1 MELIIFQSTISL
13 ILFVIP
19 GYISLFIISIFTDYL
34 KEKNSLDKAVEYLLF
49 SFISYLIV
57 GILISLSLFF
67 ISLFRDITLL
77 TEFKFFL
84 DNPLILAILAI
95 IISPFNGFLLGKY
108 YFGRGYPHAHFNT
121 LKCNSPSIYSK
132 YINHDFKEGAWIN
145 CFLKDST
152 VIRGK
157 WAGRDF
163 DEEKRDYKI
172 VLQEAERFFLDKQI
186 KTKLHGDRVV
196 INVNDC
202 YFIEFK
208 GKEE

>member
-1 MELIIFQSTISL
+1 MEIITFQNIISL

-34 KEKNSLDKAVEYLLF
+34 KEKNSLDKVIEYLLF
-49 SFISYLIV
+49 SFISYIIV
-57 GILISLSLFF
+57 GILLLLSLFF
-67 ISLFRDITLL
+67 ISIFNEMNFLI
-77 TEFKFFL
+77 EIKFFL
-84 DNPLILAILAI
+84 DNSLILAILSI
-95 IISPFNGFLLGKY
+95 IISPFSGFLFGKY
-108 YFGRGYPHAHFNT
+108 YFARGYPHAHFNT

-132 YINHDFKEGAWIN
+132 YVNQDFKEGAWIN
-145 CFLKDST
+145 CFLKDGT

-172 VLQEAERFFLDKQI
+172 ILQEAERFFLDKKI
-186 KTKLHGDRVV
+186 KTKLHGNKIV

-202 YFIEFK
+202 YFIEF
-208 GKEE
+208 GK